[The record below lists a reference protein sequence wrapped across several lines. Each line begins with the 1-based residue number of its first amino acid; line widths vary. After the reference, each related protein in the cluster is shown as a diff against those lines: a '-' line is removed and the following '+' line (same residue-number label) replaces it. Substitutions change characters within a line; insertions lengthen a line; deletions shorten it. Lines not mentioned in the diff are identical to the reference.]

1 MAVSLSQTE
10 PERAYR
16 IFDQRIRRKQL
27 PWTDNMF
34 NDIEEFSR
42 QIYYR
47 FTQETVEQFKEEA
60 VLNEKKEEGEV
71 LVKKNE

>member
-10 PERAYR
+10 PDRAYR

-34 NDIEEFSR
+34 NDIEDFSK
-42 QIYYR
+42 QLYDR
-47 FTQETVEQFKEEA
+47 FAQ
-60 VLNEKKEEGEV
+60 
-71 LVKKNE
+71 